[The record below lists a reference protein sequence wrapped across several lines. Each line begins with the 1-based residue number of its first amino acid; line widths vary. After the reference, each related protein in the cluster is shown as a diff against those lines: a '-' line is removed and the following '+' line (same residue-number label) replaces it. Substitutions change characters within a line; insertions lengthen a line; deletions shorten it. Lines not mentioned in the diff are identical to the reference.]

1 MIFDPINSI
10 TSIVFYKKV
19 AKQSVL
25 RTVLYLNFAVFLYA
39 LTATLAVKITL
50 MPEIHSFFSWLEK
63 AAPPI
68 TFSAGKISTP
78 GQESVTLRYPKAPEM
93 AITIDA
99 MRTEPVT
106 IQNMEEGKV
115 MAYLTGG
122 AFYVM
127 ERPGEIKMYDLS
139 KGTNSK
145 PVVIDEK
152 FYQSAG
158 QFLGWIL
165 YPAVLIGSY
174 LFMLFSGAATSL
186 VFSTM
191 ALVINAVI
199 NAGLGYGPLLKM
211 TVHAQ
216 TLPLFLLALCLFL
229 PQGLSL
235 VFTAFPMITA
245 AYLWLAVKANTENT
259 LPAPEA

>member
-1 MIFDPINSI
+1 MILDPINSI
-10 TSIVFYKKV
+10 TSVAFYKKV
-19 AKQSVL
+19 AKQSIL
-25 RTVLYLNFAVFLYA
+25 RTVLYLNFAIFLYA
-39 LTATLAVKITL
+39 LTATIAVKITL
-50 MPEIHSFFSWLEK
+50 MPEIHAFFGWLEK

-78 GQESVTLRYPKAPEM
+78 SQEPVTLRYPKAPEM
-93 AITIDA
+93 AVTIDA

-106 IQNMEEGKV
+106 IGQMEEAKV
-115 MAYLTGG
+115 TAYLTSS

-127 ERPGEIKMYDLS
+127 EKPGEIKMYDLS
-139 KGTNSK
+139 KGNSPK
-145 PVVIDEK
+145 PIVIDGK

-158 QFLGWIL
+158 QFMGWIL

-174 LFMLFSGAATSL
+174 LFMLFLGVATSF

-191 ALVINAVI
+191 ALVINAVM
-199 NAGLGYGPLLKM
+199 NAGLGYGPLFNM

-216 TLPLFLLALCLFL
+216 TLPLFLLAVCLFL

-245 AYLWLAVKANTENT
+245 AYLWLAVKANTADA
-259 LPAPEA
+259 PPSPEA